1 MTNWDKCLIGSIL
14 SDPAVMQ
21 EAADL
26 VPSDFTGASQIAW
39 GEMLALH
46 NRNGLGVRSLVEA
59 LRSNPDFARYSDAGR
74 PEDFVAEMLGY
85 RGAEV
90 SEYVHQI
97 TNESTRR
104 QVTLSAALI
113 AGMAKDEHVDT
124 DELLDFSE
132 KKILALRRSSP
143 EKGITLSDLM
153 GVFLPRL
160 DAIRAGEYLP
170 AWMPKCQA
178 VRDVIRFAEKSDFI
192 LVAGRPGDGKS
203 SFLRY
208 EALAAVHQ
216 GNPVAIFNLENDAME
231 YARNFLALETGIDSD
246 RMKDARQLSEEEL
259 ERIKRAAQNL
269 ARLPLKLYNV
279 PGQSI
284 NQILRVARKDAVE
297 NHTKLVILDYI
308 QLVSNGIENKVQDI
322 TLTSQQY
329 RAFALSM
336 GIPSIAAAQ
345 LSREIEK
352 RGAGSK
358 PMLSDLR
365 DSGSL
370 EQDATIVV
378 FPRGVWTEPTDEQK
392 RQFPENVNGRVVLDR
407 PKAVPVKFYVEKN
420 RNGSTGPSSL
430 VKWVKSTGDYQTLEQ
445 PR

>member
-1 MTNWDKCLIGSIL
+1 
-14 SDPAVMQ
+14 
-21 EAADL
+21 
-26 VPSDFTGASQIAW
+26 
-39 GEMLALH
+39 
-46 NRNGLGVRSLVEA
+46 
-59 LRSNPDFARYSDAGR
+59 
-74 PEDFVAEMLGY
+74 
-85 RGAEV
+85 
-90 SEYVHQI
+90 
-97 TNESTRR
+97 
-104 QVTLSAALI
+104 
-113 AGMAKDEHVDT
+113 
-124 DELLDFSE
+124 
-132 KKILALRRSSP
+132 
-143 EKGITLSDLM
+143 
-153 GVFLPRL
+153 
-160 DAIRAGEYLP
+160 
-170 AWMPKCQA
+170 
-178 VRDVIRFAEKSDFI
+178 
-192 LVAGRPGDGKS
+192 
-203 SFLRY
+203 
-208 EALAAVHQ
+208 
-216 GNPVAIFNLENDAME
+216 ME